1 MVASVDEANLP
12 VAAVRTSGIL
22 DCIMAKSDTRIRICI
37 VAYRGCSAWIAAG
50 LLEFFAIAKAVAR
63 MQRAPVSFECHAV
76 SEQGR
81 VVPASHGV
89 RLETVR
95 PRGKYAALIVP
106 PFWSETRE
114 EFDQNVARAARSRS
128 FLIAAAQRASI
139 VASACSGA
147 VMLAEAGLLEGY
159 RATTCWWLSD
169 WFARRHPHLEI
180 DARKL
185 VVSDR
190 NRWTAAAGTAYLH
203 LCLELTRKL
212 AGPKIASAAGRLA
225 LVEPRRGSQSPFMA
239 TSMAADLDDAR
250 PASRAIAFLQRN
262 PQSPDSV
269 ATIAKRLGTTERT
282 LNRQFRRAVGMT
294 PIAYR
299 QSQRIALAKR
309 LLESDRTTLE
319 EIVERCGYV
328 DVASFRKLFAR
339 EVGMSPKEYRLRF
352 AA

>member
-1 MVASVDEANLP
+1 
-12 VAAVRTSGIL
+12 
-22 DCIMAKSDTRIRICI
+22 MAKSDTRIRIAI
-37 VAYRGCSAWIAAG
+37 VAYPGCSSWISAG

-63 MQRAPVSFECHAV
+63 MQRAPVAFECHAV

-81 VVPASHGV
+81 TVRASHGV

-95 PRGKYAALIVP
+95 PGGKYAALIVP

-114 EFDQNVARAARSRS
+114 EFDRNVERATRGKS
-128 FLIAAAQRASI
+128 FLIETSRRASI

-169 WFARRHPHLEI
+169 WFAEHHPELRM
-180 DARKL
+180 DTRKL

-212 AGPKIASAAGRLA
+212 AGPRIASAAGRLA
-225 LVEPRRGSQSPFMA
+225 LVEPRRGSQSPFI
-239 TSMAADLDDAR
+239 AAPIGADASDVG
-250 PASRAIAFLQRN
+250 PASRAIILLQRH
-262 PQSPDSV
+262 PESPESV
-269 ATIAKRLGTTERT
+269 AMIAKRLGTTERT

-294 PIAYR
+294 PVAYR
-299 QSQRIALAKR
+299 QSQRIAMARR
-309 LLESDRTTLE
+309 LLESDRMPLE

-328 DVASFRKLFAR
+328 DVASFRKLFTR